1 MKEPGRKTA
10 RQTLENNFE
19 GKKRKKNQKMM

>member
-10 RQTLENNFE
+10 RQTLENYFE
-19 GKKRKKNQKMM
+19 RKKRKKNQKMM